1 MSTPLFYLKDAM
13 VTFGGAPIFTGLDLQ
28 IMEGDKI
35 CLVGRNGSGK
45 STLMKLITGQL
56 EVDSGERF
64 VQPGTRIGHLAQAIT
79 PKVGQTVRDFVL
91 SGLHHNTDYDNN
103 TYLADRVLLPL
114 DLEADAHMDKLSGG
128 KLRRAGLA
136 QALISEPDILLLDEP
151 TNHLDLTGIEWLED
165 FLKTYRGGLLCISH
179 DRAFLRNIS
188 RKTFWL
194 DRGAVRTNPRGYED
208 FERWSEEIIEQE
220 ERTLQKMGKKL
231 EAENDWLRYGVS
243 ARRKR
248 NQRRLKDLFTLRST
262 LRAEK
267 SRHKTLSDGI
277 RLPPLTPELGSK
289 LVLEMKDVAKS
300 FGDKLIIR
308 NFTTRVLRGERI
320 GVIGPNG
327 SGKTTFLRMVLKHL
341 EPDSGNVRLG
351 KNLDISYFDQKREIL
366 NPSETL
372 WETLCPQGGDTIE
385 VGGVPRHIVAYLK
398 DFMFT
403 STQARSPV
411 STLSG
416 GEANRLLLAKQ
427 LANPGNFLILDEPT
441 NDLDMDTLDM
451 LQEILSEFE
460 GTLFIVSHDRDFLDR
475 LVSRSIVFEG
485 NGLVREYVG
494 GYSDYMAQRQEE
506 EQAIRKASAP
516 AKREGAAAVPEKNTT
531 KLSYKL
537 KHELEKLPERI
548 EQLTLDIEELEVTLA
563 DVSLYSSDPETFHR
577 ASSDLERKKA
587 ELAQAEDRWLEL
599 EEMQQ
604 GFGE

>member
-1 MSTPLFYLKDAM
+1 MPAPLFYLQDAM
-13 VTFGGAPIFTGLDLQ
+13 VTFGGTPIFTGLDLQ

-45 STLMKLITGQL
+45 STLMKLISGTL

-79 PKVGQTVRDFVL
+79 PKVGQTVREFVL
-91 SGLHHNTDYDNN
+91 AGLHHNADYDNQA
-103 TYLADRVLLPL
+103 YLADMVLSPL
-114 DLEADAHMDKLSGG
+114 GLEADAHMDKLSGG

-151 TNHLDLTGIEWLED
+151 TNHLDLAGIEWLED
-165 FLKTYRGGLLCISH
+165 FLTTYRGGLLCISH

-194 DRGAVRTNPRGYED
+194 DRGSVRTNPKGYED
-208 FERWSEEIIEQE
+208 FERWSEEIIDQE

-248 NQRRLKDLFTLRST
+248 NQRRLKELFTLRST

-277 RLPPLTPELGSK
+277 KLPPLTPELGSK
-289 LVLEMKDVAKS
+289 LVLEMKDVCKS
-300 FGDKLIIR
+300 FGDKPIIR

-327 SGKTTFLRMVLKHL
+327 SGKTTFLRMVLKQI
-341 EPDSGNVRLG
+341 EPDSGNIRLG

-366 NPSETL
+366 NPEETL

-385 VGGVPRHIVAYLK
+385 VGGTPRHIVAYLK

-451 LQEILSEFE
+451 LQEILNDYE

-475 LVSRSIVFEG
+475 LVTRSVVFEG
-485 NGLVREYVG
+485 GGLVREYVG
-494 GYSDYMAQRQEE
+494 GYSDYITQRQEE
-506 EQAIRKASAP
+506 EQSAKKAAAP
-516 AKREGAAAVPEKNTT
+516 VKRENTSTIPEKTAT
-531 KLSYKL
+531 KLSYKH
-537 KHELEKLPERI
+537 KHELENLPGKI
-548 EQLTLDIEELEVTLA
+548 EQLMFEIDELEVILS
-563 DVSLYSSDPETFHR
+563 DVSLYSSDPETFHNTS
-577 ASSDLERKKA
+577 AALERKKA
-587 ELAQAEDRWLEL
+587 ALSQAEDRWLEL
-599 EEMQQ
+599 EEMRQSLD
-604 GFGE
+604 G